1 MLLAAV
7 EAQPDLPAVIFE
19 QQRITYAEFG
29 RAVAGLAKRLEA
41 AGAKRGERV
50 ILLMA
55 NSIEMDVALMAV
67 MATCAQV
74 APVNP
79 FLTLPELKKQLGDL
93 SACAIVCDKLSE
105 EKAAAVAA
113 QFGIPTRL
121 TLGAGGTPLDA
132 WKFDESLAL
141 DRSRLPKLDDIAL
154 LLFTGG
160 STGVPKGVDHTHR
173 GLLVLDLAARDGVAV
188 QVRRGA
194 VPQRRADVSHL
205 GARVLGVGADL
216 HAEHARHGAALR
228 GRQSRARALRA
239 QDHDLRGRPR
249 ADLHGLAREPGIREG
264 RSHAA
269 AVLPVGRRAVP
280 RGAAPRVAREDGPA
294 DPRRVGHDGGRAVL
308 PEPLRRQA
316 QAALGRQSRA
326 GHGAASRRS
335 RDGRARCC
343 RSASAASC
351 ACAARSS

>member
-7 EAQPDLPAVIFE
+7 EAQPNLPAVIFE

-29 RAVAGLAKRLEA
+29 RAVAGLAQRLEA

-121 TLGAGGTPLDA
+121 TLGAGGTTLDA
-132 WKFDESLAL
+132 WKADESLAL

-160 STGVPKGVDHTHR
+160 STGVPKGVNHTHR
-173 GLLVLDLAARDGVAV
+173 G
-188 QVRRGA
+188 
-194 VPQRRADVSHL
+194 
-205 GARVLGVGADL
+205 
-216 HAEHARHGAALR
+216 
-228 GRQSRARALRA
+228 
-239 QDHDLRGRPR
+239 
-249 ADLHGLAREPGIREG
+249 
-264 RSHAA
+264 A
-269 AVLPVGRRAVP
+269 AVL
-280 RGAAPRVAREDGPA
+280 D
-294 DPRRVGHDGGRAVL
+294 
-308 PEPLRRQA
+308 
-316 QAALGRQSRA
+316 
-326 GHGAASRRS
+326 
-335 RDGRARCC
+335 
-343 RSASAASC
+343 
-351 ACAARSS
+351 ACST